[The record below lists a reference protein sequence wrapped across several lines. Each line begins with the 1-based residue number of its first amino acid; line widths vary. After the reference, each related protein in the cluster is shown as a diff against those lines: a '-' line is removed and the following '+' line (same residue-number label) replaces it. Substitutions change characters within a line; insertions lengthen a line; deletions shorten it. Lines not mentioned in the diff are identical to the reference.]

1 MNASTNHPNR
11 PRRNI
16 PTASPCRNPSPEEI
30 FALRAELGLTQAA
43 SAELVCY
50 TLRAWQ
56 YCERGERKMHP
67 GIWQL
72 FGLKT
77 LNMPRPPRPEPAEPA
92 EPAAAEP
99 VQPPQAEPP
108 QAEPP

>member
-11 PRRNI
+11 PRRTI
-16 PTASPCRNPSPEEI
+16 PTASPCRNPSAEEI
-30 FALRAELGLTQAA
+30 FALRSALGLTQAA

-56 YCERGERKMHP
+56 FCEAGQRKMHP

-77 LNMPRPPRPEPAEPA
+77 LNMPRPPRPAAEPVQP

-99 VQPPQAEPP
+99 VQPDPA
-108 QAEPP
+108 